1 VRRPFLVWLGDTA
14 CGLVAYVA
22 SRLLWQNQSRGG
34 STLLS
39 ELGTFA
45 ALYLLLQLVL
55 RLAGSVRRRKREEA
69 AARAAAAQALRR
81 TPPPPPAAPPP
92 PAR

>member
-1 VRRPFLVWLGDTA
+1 VRRPFLVWLGDTL
-14 CGLVAYVA
+14 CGVVAYVA
-22 SRLLWQNQSRGG
+22 SRLLWQSQSRGW

-45 ALYLLLQLVL
+45 GFYVLLQLVL
-55 RLAGSVRRRKREEA
+55 RLGTSVRRRRREEA
-69 AARAAAAQALRR
+69 TARAAAQQAMRR

-92 PAR
+92 PR